1 MLEKGSVEFHF
12 QYPEFPLEMDK
23 IRKWFH
29 IICSMNNSTIEN
41 LNCIFCTDEE
51 ILEINRNY
59 LNHDYYTDIITFP
72 FQESPIVADLYIS
85 VDRIK
90 EHAVEL
96 GINMEE
102 ELLRV
107 LIHGLLHMLGYNDKT
122 KEEIQKIREAEDRAI
137 ALFQRDFRSE
147 SHYYDKVYDVVRMIP
162 PGKVTTYG
170 AIANFLTLGS
180 ARMVG
185 WALNQLKGSLSD
197 VPAHRVVNA
206 RGELSGKLF
215 FGPDKMK
222 QLLQSE
228 GVLVS
233 NDKIDN
239 MEGYYWD
246 PYLELK

>member
-1 MLEKGSVEFHF
+1 
-12 QYPEFPLEMDK
+12 
-23 IRKWFH
+23 
-29 IICSMNNSTIEN
+29 MNNCTIDH

-85 VDRIK
+85 IDRIK
-90 EHAVEL
+90 EHALEL
-96 GINMEE
+96 GIYMEE

-122 KEEIQKIREAEDRAI
+122 KEEIEKIREAEDRAI
-137 ALFQRDFRSE
+137 ALFLRDFRSD
-147 SHYYDKVYDVVRMIP
+147 SHYYDRVYDVVRMIP

-170 AIANFLTLGS
+170 SIANFLALGS

-185 WALNQLKGSLSD
+185 WALNQLKGNLAD

-215 FGPDKMK
+215 FGPNKME
-222 QLLQSE
+222 QLLMAE
-228 GVLVS
+228 GVPVKD
-233 NDKIDN
+233 DKINN
-239 MEGYYWD
+239 MKDYFWD
-246 PYLELK
+246 PDLELR